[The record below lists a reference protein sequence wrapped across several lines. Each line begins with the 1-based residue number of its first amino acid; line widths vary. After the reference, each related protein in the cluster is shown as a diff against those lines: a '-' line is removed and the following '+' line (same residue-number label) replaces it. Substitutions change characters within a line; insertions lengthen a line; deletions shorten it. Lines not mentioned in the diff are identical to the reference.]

1 MNPRYIEELSWR
13 FAEVYEA
20 TVDQILINLARHFK
34 YYTETGVVPSGAWAY
49 QVQKLAEMGQ
59 INRETE
65 AIILH
70 MMGDADESLRAVLE
84 ASILDG
90 LKDAEP
96 ALRKAAEK
104 GLLPNAKN
112 IPPVLNPS
120 QTQAFQAYYAQS
132 ADKLNLV
139 NTVMLQSTQA
149 AYAATVADIATKMAN
164 TQGILNTAAGEVI
177 TGVTAWNKATKD
189 AVKKMV
195 DNGITGFIDHGGHH
209 WTPEAYVAMDIRTT
223 MANTARTA
231 VLERNEEYGNDLYQV
246 SYHNGARP
254 LCYPWQ
260 GKVISMSGTAGTTI
274 DGEGN
279 EVQVHTED
287 EIESFRYGGGL
298 FGVNCG
304 HYPIPFVPEFSRI
317 REPQQNFEDNL
328 KEYEESQQQ
337 RRLERNLRD
346 EKRDLEV
353 MKAQGASEEEIKAQ
367 RAKVRKASKDIDE
380 FCAET
385 GRARRRSRETTPIKA
400 EFPDVPKPDTPAAI
414 KQAQTETEALRSRVQ
429 DMMRGRDEIWNGA
442 PEEYK
447 EAIISSLNNADA
459 DALKRIENTLPNYHA
474 TWYDGDGTS
483 CYWHGTGS
491 VDLYTR
497 SGGDPRR
504 AEDVVGTWWHEYG
517 HFYDDT
523 HASKSGVMKHFVL
536 GTYETDIYGVTN
548 IATFDDELYGRAA
561 VKDINA
567 FLQRSHLDDRF
578 EMQMDRWGSSWLHY
592 KGGDAV
598 DFTTISYEDQNALC
612 RALHDWSDEYSG
624 LKRAHRYAY
633 EQGYPVEVNWDDYFE
648 SYVTPKRGLYR
659 TREKFKGAEEA
670 YHAALMARNEAIEAF
685 EATHDTS
692 AMWAEQRRLT
702 EIAEA
707 IQRRLGFVTDTFDE
721 SSFGAFMSPVIGGH
735 TQKYYLS
742 HDHGVE
748 GTANVFMAITT
759 GDEIVNGA
767 FKDLCPNI
775 YGVLLRIIQTG
786 GAL

>member
-353 MKAQGASEEEIKAQ
+353 MKAQGASDSEIKAQ
-367 RAKVRKASKDIDE
+367 RQRVRQASKEIDD
-380 FCAET
+380 FCDET
-385 GRARRRSRETTPIKA
+385 GRERRRSRETAPIRSEFPTPEGPKTRYNGGYISATDTPPPKGPVMPIQPKVQPVPIVPPLVNPTPIVQTVA
-400 EFPDVPKPDTPAAI
+400 QAVTTPIA
-414 KQAQTETEALRSRVQ
+414 QPAQTMVQ
-429 DMMRGRDEIWNGA
+429 S
-442 PEEYK
+442 K
-447 EAIISSLNNADA
+447 SAIVERLDNLGIAA
-459 DALKRIENTLPNYHA
+459 
-474 TWYDGDGTS
+474 
-483 CYWHGTGS
+483 
-491 VDLYTR
+491 VDL
-497 SGGDPRR
+497 
-504 AEDVVGTWWHEYG
+504 E
-517 HFYDDT
+517 
-523 HASKSGVMKHFVL
+523 K
-536 GTYETDIYGVTN
+536 
-548 IATFDDELYGRAA
+548 
-561 VKDINA
+561 
-567 FLQRSHLDDRF
+567 
-578 EMQMDRWGSSWLHY
+578 
-592 KGGDAV
+592 
-598 DFTTISYEDQNALC
+598 
-612 RALHDWSDEYSG
+612 
-624 LKRAHRYAY
+624 
-633 EQGYPVEVNWDDYFE
+633 WDH
-648 SYVTPKRGLYR
+648 TP
-659 TREKFKGAEEA
+659 
-670 YHAALMARNEAIEAF
+670 
-685 EATHDTS
+685 
-692 AMWAEQRRLT
+692 
-702 EIAEA
+702 
-707 IQRRLGFVTDTFDE
+707 TFDE
-721 SSFGAFMSPVIGGH
+721 IVDLVGGADKTGGSCASAGLAYAGNKGGYKVRDFRGGASRDYFATKSNTQQIAELQAIGGKVIVSEREIKAANELLATMEEGREYWLGVGRHAAIVRKAGEGYEYLELQSATNNGWHALNDDMLQWRFGAVKKR
-735 TQKYYLS
+735 KYALS
-742 HDHGVE
+742 ARLMDVE
-748 GTANVFMAITT
+748 KLANSDEFL
-759 GDEIVNGA
+759 EIVKYLNTEESAQLKGA
-767 FKDLCPNI
+767 
-775 YGVLLRIIQTG
+775 G
-786 GAL
+786 GGIK

>member
-223 MANTARTA
+223 MSNTARTA

-246 SYHNGARP
+246 SYHNAARP

-274 DGEGN
+274 DGDGN

-304 HYPIPFVPEFSRI
+304 HYPIPFVPNFSRI
-317 REPQQNFEDNL
+317 RQPMEDAEQNA
-328 KEYEESQQQ
+328 KTYEESQKQ
-337 RRLERNLRD
+337 RTLERKLRN

-353 MKAQGASEEEIKAQ
+353 LKAQGASEDVLKEQ
-367 RAKVRKASKDIDE
+367 RRRVRKASKDIDE

-385 GRARRRSRETTPIKA
+385 GRARRRNREYTPIDPK
-400 EFPDVPKPDTPAAI
+400 FPNPDTYDPKLFPNDEKNKIDNWFRNGNDTDPPMVNIHAGGDDVPPVRTFTPAKTREEAVEYA
-414 KQAQTETEALRSRVQ
+414 KQFAKSVDYERISVDRLNIINEELTTLTGKYPINQL
-429 DMMRGRDEIWNGA
+429 DEITNRSKGVMSANYDHLNINGTKLGKTLENSEFNFKLSQA
-442 PEEYK
+442 MA
-447 EAIISSLNNADA
+447 EAELNNFRAKYPNAVPYDA
-459 DALKRIENTLPNYHA
+459 QKRIEKLEKELKFSRWAVCDSY
-474 TWYDGDGTS
+474 
-483 CYWHGTGS
+483 
-491 VDLYTR
+491 
-497 SGGDPRR
+497 
-504 AEDVVGTWWHEYG
+504 EDKIKVTVIHEYG
-517 HFYDDT
+517 HILSDQYIGMLNGEQANPHMATNWSIRSWNNEWKALYD
-523 HASKSGVMKHFVL
+523 ASHING
-536 GTYETDIYGVTN
+536 DIFAVSKYGSTN
-548 IATFDDELYGRAA
+548 
-561 VKDINA
+561 
-567 FLQRSHLDDRF
+567 
-578 EMQMDRWGSSWLHY
+578 
-592 KGGDAV
+592 
-598 DFTTISYEDQNALC
+598 
-612 RALHDWSDEYSG
+612 
-624 LKRAHRYAY
+624 HREFFA
-633 EQGYPVEVNWDDYFE
+633 
-648 SYVTPKRGLYR
+648 
-659 TREKFKGAEEA
+659 
-670 YHAALMARNEAIEAF
+670 EAF
-685 EATHDTS
+685 
-692 AMWAEQRRLT
+692 AMYEMGEPLPSPIKT
-702 EIAEA
+702 LLEEI
-707 IQRRLGFVTDTFDE
+707 I
-721 SSFGAFMSPVIGGH
+721 
-735 TQKYYLS
+735 
-742 HDHGVE
+742 
-748 GTANVFMAITT
+748 N
-759 GDEIVNGA
+759 NGI
-767 FKDLCPNI
+767 L
-775 YGVLLRIIQTG
+775 
-786 GAL
+786 